1 MNKVNQFITVNASL
15 SRSINIERD
24 DKDQQALKAYVLT
37 NNAITALND
46 TINACNAKQNSNKA
60 FSIIGPYGSG
70 KSAFALYLSHLLNNN
85 SQAID
90 KLPTLL
96 KKQFNTHL
104 DSSGYLKLLLSGS
117 PEPLI
122 QTFLQTL
129 KSSIKPYYQQ
139 LGITDEAQLNT
150 IDKLLLDEKASIKK
164 VVNLIKKVRLTIQNA
179 GGKGLFIVIDELGKF
194 LEYSARHEND
204 DIFLLQVLAEE
215 AYTTDKANVV
225 LFVLLHQSFEQY
237 GKNLDNKLKNE
248 WIKIQGRYQT
258 LSFVDTTIELLPI
271 IAQVFQQKLPKT
283 SKQSIKNEIA
293 IITKTLKQQNIL
305 PNTLKTSKANDLFLQ
320 CYPLHPLTLLLL
332 PVLCQKIAQNERT
345 LFNYLG
351 GNEPHSLVN
360 KIHSLKLG
368 DFIYPSDIY
377 DYFMNGENL
386 SNDFLTTRALSES
399 YNALERLIDT
409 SIKTFKLLKTIA
421 IFNIAGGNI
430 TASKHTLALC
440 DKDYAKN
447 TQMLLDKSI
456 ITYRKFNGEYRVWQ
470 GSDFDID
477 QAISEQLAHITGLD
491 IAQHLNDK
499 QVFLPFVAKR
509 YSIEKH
515 SLFYF
520 KTIFINANQYQN
532 IAKIADKPRVIF
544 VLNFNNADI
553 DTFNKNIINYFDK
566 QDICVLVNNSE
577 QIKTASKYCTALENI
592 ATQNAIIQ
600 QDPVIHR
607 EFTQYLIDAKQQE
620 TLAFNQIL
628 NNPENCLWF
637 NQIESTKCR
646 NKRAVQALFST
657 VLESI
662 FPDTPIIKNELINR
676 DNPSSQANAGRKKL
690 LFHLLN
696 HADKADLAIDKF
708 PAEKS
713 MYIALLKESGIHR
726 QVKEKW
732 AIQSPTEPKYQMIW
746 QKIDTFFNQSEDQ
759 ARNLSSLDAVLSAPP
774 FGIKKPVLPIFYIAN
789 YLYNKNEIALYE
801 DRNYVPYF
809 TNEHLERFLK
819 RPDTF
824 TFQQFKIKGFN
835 QSLMQEYEANLLN
848 KKAPNAQAIFGAIS
862 SFIKEL
868 PHYTQQTSNISNNAQ
883 AVRDAFKNNKSPQE
897 LLFKKLPQAC
907 GFNSKKTDG
916 FGEVL
921 KKSLQEIKNA
931 YPAMLNSQIGILAE
945 KLDIERLES
954 NKEKI
959 KTKLVEYGQRLE
971 AYTIDK
977 ETTKFIKT
985 ISQSFGETTHYFE
998 RVLMSINDKHPK
1010 EWNDINN
1017 DFAKQKLSENIKL
1030 VLNLDKVHTYH
1041 TQNKLTDP
1049 QEIAIV
1055 TSSEILSNEAKIRIA
1070 SKILNSISIKEKIS
1084 VK

>member
-676 DNPSSQANAGRKKL
+676 DNPSAQANAGRKKL

-835 QSLMQEYEANLLN
+835 QSLMQEYEASLLN